1 MSYDVFTKDGR
12 SAGTLSV
19 ERRGPRTVFEYS
31 SDLDPGVSRLVLLT
45 PAGPF
50 SLGIPTPRAGGLYLS
65 RTMSRLELG
74 GLELTGDIRALLAP
88 AEEELSKLTYPGD
101 AEPPETAALPEA
113 AAPPEAAALPEDSA
127 PSQVPPTAESP
138 EAGAERA
145 PSRWQPEA
153 EPGRHF
159 SDPELAEE
167 AAGITGAMVKYEDG
181 TVLLAFPWSPSQP
194 FPMVSAFRQGAPAQ
208 IGDRR
213 YIVFRL
219 ADGRIL

>member
-74 GLELTGDIRALLAP
+74 GLELTGDIRALLRAGGGG
-88 AEEELSKLTYPGD
+88 AFEACVSRRRR
-101 AEPPETAALPEA
+101 ASRSRRAA
-113 AAPPEAAALPEDSA
+113 
-127 PSQVPPTAESP
+127 
-138 EAGAERA
+138 
-145 PSRWQPEA
+145 
-153 EPGRHF
+153 
-159 SDPELAEE
+159 
-167 AAGITGAMVKYEDG
+167 
-181 TVLLAFPWSPSQP
+181 
-194 FPMVSAFRQGAPAQ
+194 
-208 IGDRR
+208 
-213 YIVFRL
+213 
-219 ADGRIL
+219 

>member
-45 PAGPF
+45 PSGPF

-74 GLELTGDIRALLAP
+74 GLELTGDVRALLAP
-88 AEEELSKLTYPGD
+88 AEEELSKLAYPE
-101 AEPPETAALPEA
+101 AAKPPEAAALPEA
-113 AAPPEAAALPEDSA
+113 AAPPKAAAPAEI
-127 PSQVPPTAESP
+127 PQTAEAP
-138 EAGAERA
+138 EAGAERE

-181 TVLLAFPWSPSQP
+181 AVLLAFPWSPSQP

>member
-45 PAGPF
+45 PSGPF

-74 GLELTGDIRALLAP
+74 GLELTGDVRALLAP
-88 AEEELSKLTYPGD
+88 AEEELSELAYPGAD
-101 AEPPETAALPEA
+101 APPETAAP
-113 AAPPEAAALPEDSA
+113 PEDSA
-127 PSQVPPTAESP
+127 PPQVPPTAETP
-138 EAGAERA
+138 ETAAERA
-145 PSRWQPEA
+145 PSQWQPEA

-181 TVLLAFPWSPSQP
+181 AVLLAFPWSPSQP